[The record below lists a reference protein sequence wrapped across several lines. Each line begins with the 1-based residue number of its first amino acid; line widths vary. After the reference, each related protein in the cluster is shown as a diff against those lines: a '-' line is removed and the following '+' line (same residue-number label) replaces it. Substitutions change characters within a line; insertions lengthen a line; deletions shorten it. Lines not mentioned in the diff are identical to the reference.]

1 MRVTSTLPR
10 AARSLHYLRSTRA
23 LIFLIRGRAAPFAGT
38 LPYGERSPFSSIKHA
53 PTVRHN
59 LVSRARSALFIV
71 AVAVVPMI
79 LAPLSAVAQKAG
91 TMPYRMNVEAMC
103 DLGERVKEGGE
114 SRVDASFYMDAVLRR
129 TPA

>member
-91 TMPYRMNVEAMC
+91 TMP
-103 DLGERVKEGGE
+103 LSHERRGDVRPRRAGRGRR
-114 SRVDASFYMDAVLRR
+114 RVASQRNLL
-129 TPA
+129 

>member
-53 PTVRHN
+53 PTVPYN

-71 AVAVVPMI
+71 AVAVVSMI

-91 TMPYRMNVEAMC
+91 TMP
-103 DLGERVKEGGE
+103 LSHERRGDVRPRRAGRGRRRVA
-114 SRVDASFYMDAVLRR
+114 SRRNLLYGCCA
-129 TPA
+129 

>member
-79 LAPLSAVAQKAG
+79 LAPRSEERRVGKECRLRGRRAG
-91 TMPYRMNVEAMC
+91 LKRQ
-103 DLGERVKEGGE
+103 
-114 SRVDASFYMDAVLRR
+114 
-129 TPA
+129 